1 MRRGKYKHGAASC
14 KLAYS
19 QALPAHIRGNVLEI
33 LNLETPLESRGKGYA
48 KGLIADICLQ
58 ADANRITL
66 LAMPKPFGELGL
78 TLTGLVSF
86 YKKAGFFCIQD
97 SPSLLMARPPLRK

>member
-19 QALPAHIRGNVLEI
+19 QALPAHMRGRILEI
-33 LNLETPLESRGKGYA
+33 LSLEVPPESRGKGHA
-48 KGLIADICLQ
+48 RGLINDICLQ
-58 ADANRITL
+58 ADANRVIL
-66 LAMPKPFGELGL
+66 LAMPQPFGELGL

-97 SPSLLMARPPLRK
+97 SPKLLMARQPLRK